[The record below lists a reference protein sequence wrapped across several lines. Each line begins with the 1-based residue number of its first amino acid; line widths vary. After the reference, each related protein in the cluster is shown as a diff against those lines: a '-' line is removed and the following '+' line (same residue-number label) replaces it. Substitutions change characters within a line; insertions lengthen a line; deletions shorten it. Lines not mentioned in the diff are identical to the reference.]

1 MKLKLTKRI
10 YGVIITLLMVVLMT
24 SSTMKTDGGIEEIDS
39 KTLRSLNFGSQRV
52 SLVNIH
58 GEKFVIVQTD
68 KGVSVTK
75 Y

>member
-1 MKLKLTKRI
+1 
-10 YGVIITLLMVVLMT
+10 MT
-24 SSTMKTDGGIEEIDS
+24 SSTTKTSGGIEEIDS

-52 SLVNIH
+52 SLVDIH

>member
-1 MKLKLTKRI
+1 MKTKLTKGI
-10 YGVIITLLMVVLMT
+10 YGVIISLLMVILMT
-24 SSTMKTDGGIEEIDS
+24 SSTTKTSGGIEEIDS

-68 KGVSVTK
+68 KGISVTK

>member
-10 YGVIITLLMVVLMT
+10 YGVIIALLMVVLMT
-24 SSTMKTDGGIEEIDS
+24 SSTTKTDGGIEEIDS

-52 SLVNIH
+52 SLVDIH

>member
-1 MKLKLTKRI
+1 MKTKLTKRI
-10 YGVIITLLMVVLMT
+10 YGVIISLLMVILMT
-24 SSTMKTDGGIEEIDS
+24 SSTTKTSGGIEEIDS

-52 SLVNIH
+52 SLVDIH

>member
-10 YGVIITLLMVVLMT
+10 YGVIIALLTVVLMT
-24 SSTMKTDGGIEEIDS
+24 SSTTKTNGGIEEIDS

-58 GEKFVIVQTD
+58 GEKFIIVQTD

>member
-1 MKLKLTKRI
+1 MKTKLTKRI
-10 YGVIITLLMVVLMT
+10 YGVIISLLMVILMT
-24 SSTMKTDGGIEEIDS
+24 SSTTKTSGGIEDIDS

-52 SLVNIH
+52 SLVDIH

>member
-1 MKLKLTKRI
+1 MKTKLTKGI
-10 YGVIITLLMVVLMT
+10 YGVIISLLMVILMT
-24 SSTMKTDGGIEEIDS
+24 SSTTKTSGGIEEIDS

>member
-1 MKLKLTKRI
+1 MKTKLTKGI
-10 YGVIITLLMVVLMT
+10 YGVIISLLMVILMT
-24 SSTMKTDGGIEEIDS
+24 SSTTKTSGGIEEIDS

-52 SLVNIH
+52 SLVDIH

>member
-24 SSTMKTDGGIEEIDS
+24 SSTMKTDGEIEEIDS

>member
-1 MKLKLTKRI
+1 MKTKLTKEI
-10 YGVIITLLMVVLMT
+10 YGVIISLLMVILMT
-24 SSTMKTDGGIEEIDS
+24 SSTTKTSGGIEEIDS

>member
-10 YGVIITLLMVVLMT
+10 YGVIIALLTVVLMT
-24 SSTMKTDGGIEEIDS
+24 SSTTKTNGGIEEIDS